1 MSKQQYKHF
10 TSFIILIS
18 CMVLVVSGCGKS
30 DSGSTQTN
38 VQEKTETVI
47 PKEIPVPS
55 SAPITEERTFYD
67 FDYPDLNG
75 WEVPLWAKGK
85 ADYVAKNAEQ
95 STDFATSGE
104 YSMKIDTEFNTGLW
118 AAALVEIEQYLN
130 LSAYRVISADV
141 YLPEGAPE
149 GLKAK
154 MCITIGENWRFIEM
168 SRSVPLIPGQWITI
182 TASIE
187 PGSYDWKRIV
197 PDETF
202 AEDVRKISVRVEVNR
217 KPQYTG
223 PIYIDNVRAGR

>member
-1 MSKQQYKHF
+1 MIRQQYKHLTF
-10 TSFIILIS
+10 FVILVS
-18 CMVLVVSGCGKS
+18 CITLVVSGCGKN
-30 DSGSTQTN
+30 DSGST
-38 VQEKTETVI
+38 ETGI
-47 PKEIPVPS
+47 KKEIEAPKEIPVPS
-55 SAPITEERTFYD
+55 SAPITEEKTFYD
-67 FDYPDLNG
+67 FDYSDLNG
-75 WEVPLWAKGK
+75 WEIPLWTQEKT
-85 ADYVAKNAEQ
+85 DYVAKKAQQ
-95 STDFATSGE
+95 SKDFATSGE
-104 YSMKIDTEFNTGLW
+104 YSMKVDTEFNTGLW